1 MRKAKRIRLLEQAI
15 TQVPGF
21 AEINRK
27 LERKVKLNSLS
38 RSTYYNYARSIAK
51 VCLHFTICIDFA
63 CSRATSATLSSTLG
77 AAHRSGR

>member
-1 MRKAKRIRLLEQAI
+1 MKAVKSITLLEQAI
-15 TQVPGF
+15 KQVTGF

-51 VCLHFTICIDFA
+51 VSLHFNQTPLQ
-63 CSRATSATLSSTLG
+63 LSLEQLEDYLLLQKGSW
-77 AAHRSGR
+77 